1 MKYKNKYKV
10 WDHKTTSTGWWK
22 LAGVMMDQQN
32 PLYAAILR
40 EQGFEISHTTMNML
54 NTYPYKKLNEVP
66 IEKLF
71 NRIEVERTSTELD
84 RAVIQF
90 GKLVDRLLDNYTDPR
105 KSLKKAC
112 EDCQYQQPCH
122 LGQIGMNQKPVLLN
136 NYKKKVGTFDAS
148 E

>member
-1 MKYKNKYKV
+1 
-10 WDHKTTSTGWWK
+10 
-22 LAGVMMDQQN
+22 
-32 PLYAAILR
+32 
-40 EQGFEISHTTMNML
+40 
-54 NTYPYKKLNEVP
+54 
-66 IEKLF
+66 
-71 NRIEVERTSTELD
+71 
-84 RAVIQF
+84 
-90 GKLVDRLLDNYTDPR
+90 LLDNYTDPR